1 MRIRAEKRGKND
13 GGEKRKGNERREG
26 GGGRAEQEKSISSS
40 SQLPNDALD
49 CLSSCAETEG
59 VRGD

>member
-1 MRIRAEKRGKND
+1 MMVVKREKAMK
-13 GGEKRKGNERREG
+13 GERG

>member
-1 MRIRAEKRGKND
+1 MMAV
-13 GGEKRKGNERREG
+13 RREKAMKWGWG
-26 GGGRAEQEKSISSS
+26 GGGRVEQEKSISSS

>member
-26 GGGRAEQEKSISSS
+26 GEAEQEKSISSS

>member
-1 MRIRAEKRGKND
+1 MRIRVEKRGKND
-13 GGEKRKGNERREG
+13 GSEERKGDEG
-26 GGGRAEQEKSISSS
+26 RGGRVEQEKSISSS

>member
-1 MRIRAEKRGKND
+1 MRIRGEKRGKND
-13 GGEKRKGNERREG
+13 GSEERKGDEVG
-26 GGGRAEQEKSISSS
+26 VGWGGRVEQEKSISSS

>member
-1 MRIRAEKRGKND
+1 MMAVGREKKAMR
-13 GGEKRKGNERREG
+13 G
-26 GGGRAEQEKSISSS
+26 GGGGSRVEPEKSISSS

>member
-1 MRIRAEKRGKND
+1 MAARREQAMKGVR
-13 GGEKRKGNERREG
+13 GGEQSKR
-26 GGGRAEQEKSISSS
+26 KSISSS

>member
-13 GGEKRKGNERREG
+13 GGEKRKGNERRE

>member
-13 GGEKRKGNERREG
+13 GSEKRKGNERREG
-26 GGGRAEQEKSISSS
+26 GEAEQEKSISSS

>member
-1 MRIRAEKRGKND
+1 MRIRGEKRGKND
-13 GGEKRKGNERREG
+13 GSGERKGDEG
-26 GGGRAEQEKSISSS
+26 RGGVGGVEQEKSISSS

>member
-1 MRIRAEKRGKND
+1 MRIRGEKRGKND
-13 GGEKRKGNERREG
+13 GSEERKGDEAEG
-26 GGGRAEQEKSISSS
+26 WRGGEQEKSISSS

>member
-13 GGEKRKGNERREG
+13 GGEKRKGNEMRE

>member
-1 MRIRAEKRGKND
+1 MMAVKREKAMKGE
-13 GGEKRKGNERREG
+13 GGE
-26 GGGRAEQEKSISSS
+26 GRAEQEKSISSS

>member
-1 MRIRAEKRGKND
+1 MAVKREKAMK
-13 GGEKRKGNERREG
+13 G
-26 GGGRAEQEKSISSS
+26 GGGGIVEQEKSISSS

>member
-1 MRIRAEKRGKND
+1 MMAVKREKAMKGE
-13 GGEKRKGNERREG
+13 GGG

>member
-1 MRIRAEKRGKND
+1 MMAVKREKAMK
-13 GGEKRKGNERREG
+13 GE

>member
-1 MRIRAEKRGKND
+1 MRIRGEKRGKND
-13 GGEKRKGNERREG
+13 GSEERKGDEG
-26 GGGRAEQEKSISSS
+26 RGGGRVEQEKSISSS